1 MRVNANSRLRDSR
14 LACYA
19 ELMTPREPAP
29 VQPWRRAVSLRL
41 TLLIFTAAIAL
52 FPNLAI
58 AFILGN
64 GLPLLWVVSLLAL
77 SVGFGWWLSN
87 ALLQPIN
94 ALRSELS
101 TLTSS
106 SQVVALRLEV
116 DATQPQEV
124 QSLRRAFSGLLEKL
138 GAEQGKRS
146 AFMATLVHDLKTPV
160 IAANHVL
167 EAIER
172 DDNLTKDRRIELIG
186 HVKAEFEGLLRL
198 VQQMID
204 AHRFEREDV
213 SLQKELVDLSDLAN
227 RVAKR
232 LEPEAALRGVRITVT
247 GVGAALVSSA
257 ELERALVNLMVNA
270 VRYAASSVT
279 VSVAS
284 SALTVLDDG
293 PGLSAPLE
301 ELVKP
306 FNSAVVT
313 MGGQRF
319 TAGTG
324 GLGLFIASRI
334 AAAHGGRLEQLPT
347 ATGTSLRLG
356 VS

>member
-1 MRVNANSRLRDSR
+1 M
-14 LACYA
+14 
-19 ELMTPREPAP
+19 
-29 VQPWRRAVSLRL
+29 QPWRKAVSLRW

-64 GLPLLWVVSLLAL
+64 GLPLLWVAALLAL
-77 SVGFGWWLSN
+77 SIGFGWWLSN
-87 ALLQPIN
+87 VLLQPIN
-94 ALRSELS
+94 ALRSELAS
-101 TLTSS
+101 LTSS

-116 DATQPQEV
+116 DESQPQEV

-138 GAEQGKRS
+138 NVEQGKRS

-213 SLQKELVDLSDLAN
+213 NLQKESVDLVMLAN
-227 RVAKR
+227 RVAQR
-232 LEPEAALRGVRITVT
+232 LEPDAALRGVRIAVT
-247 GVGAALVSSA
+247 GTGEALVSSA

-279 VSVAS
+279 VDVS
-284 SALTVLDDG
+284 SDGLTVTDDG

-334 AAAHGGRLEQLPT
+334 AAAHGARLEQLPT
-347 ATGTSLRLG
+347 VTGTSLRLG

>member
-1 MRVNANSRLRDSR
+1 MS
-14 LACYA
+14 
-19 ELMTPREPAP
+19 PRAVTL
-29 VQPWRRAVSLRL
+29 VQPWRKAVSLRW

-94 ALRSELS
+94 ALRGELA

-106 SQVVALRLEV
+106 SQGLALRLEV
-116 DATQPQEV
+116 DESQPQEV

-138 GAEQGKRS
+138 NVEQGKRS

-172 DDNLTKDRRIELIG
+172 DDNLTKDRRIELVG
-186 HVKAEFEGLLRL
+186 YVKTEFEGLLRL

-213 SLQKELVDLSDLAN
+213 SLQKESVDLVALAQ

-232 LEPEAALRGVRITVT
+232 LEPDAALRGVRITVT
-247 GVGAALVSSA
+247 GTGAALVSSA

-279 VSVAS
+279 VDVS
-284 SALTVLDDG
+284 SDALLVTDDG

-334 AAAHGGRLEQLPT
+334 AAVHGGRLEQLPT
-347 ATGTSLRLG
+347 VTGTSLRLG

>member
-1 MRVNANSRLRDSR
+1 MS
-14 LACYA
+14 
-19 ELMTPREPAP
+19 PRAVTL
-29 VQPWRRAVSLRL
+29 VQPWRKAVSLRW

-87 ALLQPIN
+87 VLLQPIN
-94 ALRSELS
+94 ALRGELAN
-101 TLTSS
+101 LTSS

-116 DATQPQEV
+116 DDSQPQEV

-138 GAEQGKRS
+138 NVEQGKRS

-213 SLQKELVDLSDLAN
+213 NLQKESVDLVMLAN

-232 LEPEAALRGVRITVT
+232 LEPDAALRGVRIAVT
-247 GVGAALVSSA
+247 GAGTAMVSSN

-279 VSVAS
+279 VDVS
-284 SALTVLDDG
+284 SDGLIVTDDG

-334 AAAHGGRLEQLPT
+334 AAAHGARLEQLPT

>member
-1 MRVNANSRLRDSR
+1 MS
-14 LACYA
+14 
-19 ELMTPREPAP
+19 PRASTP
-29 VQPWRRAVSLRL
+29 VQPWRKAVSLRL

-64 GLPLLWVVSLLAL
+64 GLPLIWVISLLAL

-87 ALLQPIN
+87 VLLQPIN
-94 ALRSELS
+94 ALRGELAN
-101 TLTSS
+101 LTSS
-106 SQVVALRLEV
+106 SQGLALRLEV

-138 GAEQGKRS
+138 NAEQGKRS

-213 SLQKELVDLSDLAN
+213 NLQKESVDLVTLAQ

-232 LEPEAALRGVRITVT
+232 LEPDAELRGVRITVT
-247 GVGAALVSSA
+247 GAGAALVSSA

-270 VRYAASSVT
+270 VRYAGSSVT
-279 VSVAS
+279 VDVS
-284 SALTVLDDG
+284 SAGFVVTDDG

-334 AAAHGGRLEQLPT
+334 AAAHGARLEQLPT
-347 ATGTSLRLG
+347 MTGTSLRLG
-356 VS
+356 VG

>member
-1 MRVNANSRLRDSR
+1 MS
-14 LACYA
+14 
-19 ELMTPREPAP
+19 PRASTL
-29 VQPWRRAVSLRL
+29 VQPWRRAVSLRW

-64 GLPLLWVVSLLAL
+64 GLPLLWVLALLAL

-94 ALRSELS
+94 ALRGELS
-101 TLTSS
+101 RLTSA
-106 SQVVALRLEV
+106 SQVAALRLEI
-116 DATQPQEV
+116 DDSQPQEV

-138 GAEQGKRS
+138 HVEQGKRS

-213 SLQKELVDLSDLAN
+213 SLQKELVDLDHLAQ
-227 RVAKR
+227 RIAKR
-232 LEPEAALRGVRITVT
+232 LEPDAAERGVQIIVT
-247 GVGAALVSSA
+247 GTGEALVSSA

-279 VSVAS
+279 VDVS
-284 SALTVLDDG
+284 SDGFTVSDDG

-324 GLGLFIASRI
+324 GLGLFIDDRNSHQPAQI
-334 AAAHGGRLEQLPT
+334 NH
-347 ATGTSLRLG
+347 
-356 VS
+356 

>member
-1 MRVNANSRLRDSR
+1 MTSR
-14 LACYA
+14 A
-19 ELMTPREPAP
+19 ETP
-29 VQPWRRAVSLRL
+29 VQPWRKAVSLRL

-77 SVGFGWWLSN
+77 SIGFGWWLSN

-94 ALRSELS
+94 ALRTELAA
-101 TLTSS
+101 LTATN
-106 SQVVALRLEV
+106 QLGALRLEI
-116 DATQPQEV
+116 DDSQPQEV

-138 GAEQGKRS
+138 HLEQGKRS

-172 DDNLTKDRRIELIG
+172 DDDLTKDRRIELIG

-213 SLQKELVDLSDLAN
+213 TLQKELVDLSDLAQ
-227 RVAKR
+227 RIAKR
-232 LEPEAALRGVRITVT
+232 LEPDAALRGVQIKVMGT
-247 GVGAALVSSA
+247 GEALVSSA

-279 VSVAS
+279 VNVSSSGLIVA
-284 SALTVLDDG
+284 DDG

-356 VS
+356 VI